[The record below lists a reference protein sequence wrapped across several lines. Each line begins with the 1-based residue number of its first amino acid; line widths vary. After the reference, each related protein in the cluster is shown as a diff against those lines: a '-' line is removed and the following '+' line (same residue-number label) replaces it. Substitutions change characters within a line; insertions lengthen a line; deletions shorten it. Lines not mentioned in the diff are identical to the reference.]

1 MASTAAERKAKQRQE
16 MLEKGFV
23 RKDLWL
29 SKESLEI
36 IEKYKTERNLKS
48 NDEAINQLLKALN

>member
-29 SKESLEI
+29 SKESLEV
-36 IEKYKTERNLKS
+36 IEKYKLEHSLKS
-48 NDEAINQLLKALN
+48 NDEALNQILKALT

>member
-1 MASTAAERKAKQRQE
+1 MAQTAAERKAKQRQE

-29 SKESLEI
+29 SKESLDL
-36 IEKYKTERNLKS
+36 IEKYKTENNLKS
-48 NDEAINQLLKALN
+48 NDDALNQLLKALN